1 MGVASKLVSRLT
13 GKVIDVPEEGLE
25 ASEMKEKL
33 DEAIERLESGEQS
46 RNPRWMI
53 YLSLATALMAVFA
66 AIASLEAGAHSND
79 AIFEK
84 NEAVLHQS
92 QASDQWS
99 FYQAKGI
106 KATFLKAQSQ
116 SLPSTSSDLA
126 KLLAQQA
133 EHFNQEQADIEH
145 RAKDLER
152 RVAESN
158 QRATVHIGHHHRF
171 AISVTAFQVA
181 IALCAI
187 AALTRRPLLFWGGL
201 AGGLVGAILFAS
213 GFA

>member
-1 MGVASKLVSRLT
+1 MRVASRLAPSLA
-13 GKVIDVPEEGLE
+13 GKVIDVPEESLE
-25 ASEMKEKL
+25 ASDLKEKL
-33 DEAIERLESGEQS
+33 DEAIERMESGERS
-46 RNPRWMI
+46 RNPKWI
-53 YLSLATALMAVFA
+53 VYLSLATAFMAVFA

-106 KATFLKAQSQ
+106 KATFLMAQSQ
-116 SLPSTSSDLA
+116 SLPPMSSELA
-126 KLLAQQA
+126 KRLAEQA
-133 EHFNQEQADIEH
+133 EHFNQEQAGIEQ
-145 RAKDLER
+145 RAKELEK
-152 RVAESN
+152 RVVKSN
-158 QRATVHIGHHHRF
+158 QRATAHIGRHHRF

-201 AGGLVGAILFAS
+201 AGGLVGAILLAL
-213 GFA
+213 GLT

>member
-1 MGVASKLVSRLT
+1 M
-13 GKVIDVPEEGLE
+13 PEESLE
-25 ASEMKEKL
+25 ASEIKEKL
-33 DEAIERLESGEQS
+33 DEAIERLQTGEQS
-46 RNPRWMI
+46 RNPRWMV

-66 AIASLEAGAHSND
+66 AIASLEAGAHSNE

-84 NEAVLHQS
+84 NEAVLRQS

-106 KATFLKAQSQ
+106 KATLLKAQSQ
-116 SLPSTSSDLA
+116 SLPPSSADLA
-126 KLLAQQA
+126 QRLAQQA
-133 EHFNQEQADIEH
+133 EHFNQEQVDIQ
-145 RAKDLER
+145 RAAKNLEEQ
-152 RVAESN
+152 VAEN
-158 QRATVHIGHHHRF
+158 NKRAMQHIEHHHRF
-171 AISVTAFQVA
+171 AISVTVFQVA

-201 AGGLVGAILFAS
+201 AGGIIGAILFAL

>member
-1 MGVASKLVSRLT
+1 
-13 GKVIDVPEEGLE
+13 VPEESLE
-25 ASEMKEKL
+25 ASELKEKL
-33 DEAIERLESGEQS
+33 DEAIERLETGEQS
-46 RNPRWMI
+46 RNPRWMV
-53 YLSLATALMAVFA
+53 YLSLATALMAVLA
-66 AIASLEAGAHSND
+66 AISSLKAGAHSNE

-106 KATFLKAQSQ
+106 KATILKAQSQ
-116 SLPSTSSDLA
+116 SLPSASSDLA
-126 KLLAQQA
+126 QRLAQQA
-133 EHFNQEQADIEH
+133 EHFTQEQANIE
-145 RAKDLER
+145 RAARELEK
-152 RVAESN
+152 RVAENN
-158 QRATVHIGHHHRF
+158 QRATVHIDHHHRF
-171 AISVTAFQVA
+171 AISVTVFQVA

-201 AGGLVGAILFAS
+201 AGGLIGAILFAF